1 MTIIKPPYEQVLVGM
16 GWIVGG
22 PRETKEEKRK
32 KEKVQET
39 HVPGPEK
46 SKENTQETSVS
57 WAWWWCP

>member
-22 PRETKEEKRK
+22 HRETKEEKRK

-39 HVPGPEK
+39 HVLGPEK
-46 SKENTQETSVS
+46 SKKNTQEMSVS
-57 WAWWWCP
+57 

>member
-16 GWIVGG
+16 GWIAGG
-22 PRETKEEKRK
+22 PREMKEEKRK

-46 SKENTQETSVS
+46 SKKNTQETSVS
-57 WAWWWCP
+57 